1 MRTLAD
7 WLAHQQA
14 QHPKD
19 IELGLERV
27 RVVAG
32 RLGLLPWSLP
42 TVLVAGTN
50 GKGST
55 VAFLTA
61 LARASGLAV
70 GTYTSP
76 HLQHYN
82 ERIALDGSPVE
93 DATLIAAFEQIE
105 SAREDVPLT
114 YFEYG
119 TLAAYQ
125 IFRTRGVSVAIVEV
139 GLGGRLDATNLI
151 DPDVSVITSIG
162 LDHQDLLG
170 STREHIGRE
179 KAGILRAD
187 RPAILG
193 SADMP
198 ASVLEVTAQLST
210 RTEIAGRDFEAKIGA
225 DGRWYWR
232 EHGPLPAPALPGPI
246 QWINASTALAAFE
259 ALLRVRRDLVPAR
272 SWGVAVMSDALQQV
286 RLAGRFERWVG
297 TPEWIL
303 DVAHNADSARVLAEA
318 LRTLPPARTLGV
330 VGILGDKDA
339 TAIGESLAPVIDEW
353 VLCGLEGARGCDA
366 ETLRSRLPSPVH
378 SVALV
383 ADVAEGCATACA
395 LAAPGSRVVVF
406 GSFHVVGPALDWLR
420 I

>member
-1 MRTLAD
+1 MRPLAD

-14 QHPKD
+14 QHPNA

-27 RVVAG
+27 REVAS
-32 RLGLLPWSLP
+32 RLGILPWRIP

-55 VAFLTA
+55 VACLTE
-61 LARASGLAV
+61 LARASGLRV

-82 ERIALDGSPVE
+82 ERIALDGAPVG
-93 DATLIAAFEQIE
+93 DATLIDAFECIE
-105 SAREDVPLT
+105 QARGALPLT
-114 YFEYG
+114 FFEYG
-119 TLAAYQ
+119 TLAAYL
-125 IFRTRGVSVAIVEV
+125 IFQTQRVAVAIVEV
-139 GLGGRLDATNLI
+139 GLGGRLDATNII
-151 DPDVSVITSIG
+151 DADVAVITSIG
-162 LDHQDLLG
+162 LDHMDWLG
-170 STREHIGRE
+170 PTVEHIGRE
-179 KAGILRAD
+179 KAGICRAGH
-187 RPAILG
+187 PVILG
-193 SADMP
+193 MPPWP
-198 ASVLEVTAQLST
+198 ASVREV
-210 RTEIAGRDFEAKIGA
+210 IATLGCPVRELGVDFEPIPTLVGPARAVNGA
-225 DGRWYWR
+225 
-232 EHGPLPAPALPGPI
+232 A
-246 QWINASTALAAFE
+246 ALAAFE
-259 ALLRVRRDLVPAR
+259 TLLERRADFVPPHRLDRAA
-272 SWGVAVMSDALQQV
+272 SLAALQQAAP
-286 RLAGRFERWVG
+286 RGRFQRVQHEG
-297 TPEWIL
+297 CEWIL

-366 ETLRSRLPSPVH
+366 ETLRSRLPSQVQ

>member
-1 MRTLAD
+1 MRPLAD

-14 QHPKD
+14 QHPNA

-27 RVVAG
+27 REVAT
-32 RLGLLPWSLP
+32 RLSLLPWRIP

-55 VAFLTA
+55 VAGLTA
-61 LARASGLAV
+61 LARASGLRV

-82 ERIALDGSPVE
+82 ERIAIDGAPVS
-93 DATLIAAFEQIE
+93 DAQLIEAFERIE
-105 SAREDVPLT
+105 QARGTVPLT
-114 YFEYG
+114 FFEYG
-119 TLAAYQ
+119 TLAAYLVFATQ
-125 IFRTRGVSVAIVEV
+125 RVEVAMVEV
-139 GLGGRLDATNLI
+139 GLGGRLDATNII
-151 DPDVSVITSIG
+151 DADVAVITSIG
-162 LDHQDLLG
+162 LDHMDWLG
-170 STREHIGRE
+170 PTVEHIGRE
-179 KAGILRAD
+179 KAGICRAGH
-187 RPAILG
+187 PVILG
-193 SADMP
+193 MP
-198 ASVLEVTAQLST
+198 PWPVSVREV
-210 RTEIAGRDFEAKIGA
+210 IATLNCPVRELGVDFEPIPTLVGPARAVNGA
-225 DGRWYWR
+225 
-232 EHGPLPAPALPGPI
+232 A
-246 QWINASTALAAFE
+246 ALAAFE
-259 ALLRVRRDLVPAR
+259 TLLERRADLVPPHRLDRAA
-272 SWGVAVMSDALQQV
+272 SLAALQQAAP
-286 RLAGRFERWVG
+286 RGRFQRVQHEAC
-297 TPEWIL
+297 EWIL

-366 ETLRSRLPSPVH
+366 ETLRSRLPSQVQ

>member
-1 MRTLAD
+1 MRPLAD

-14 QHPKD
+14 QHPNA

-27 RVVAG
+27 REVAS
-32 RLGLLPWSLP
+32 RLGILPWRIP

-55 VAFLTA
+55 VACLTE
-61 LARASGLAV
+61 LARASGLRV

-82 ERIALDGSPVE
+82 ERIALDGAPVG
-93 DATLIAAFEQIE
+93 DATLIEAFECIE
-105 SAREDVPLT
+105 QARGALPLT
-114 YFEYG
+114 FFEYG
-119 TLAAYQ
+119 TLAAYL
-125 IFRTRGVSVAIVEV
+125 IFQTQRVAVAIVEV
-139 GLGGRLDATNLI
+139 GLGGRLDATNII
-151 DPDVSVITSIG
+151 DADVAVITSIG
-162 LDHQDLLG
+162 LDHMDWLG
-170 STREHIGRE
+170 PTVEHIGRE
-179 KAGILRAD
+179 KAGICRAGH
-187 RPAILG
+187 PVILG
-193 SADMP
+193 MPPWP
-198 ASVLEVTAQLST
+198 ASVREV
-210 RTEIAGRDFEAKIGA
+210 IATLDCPVRELGVDFETIPTLVGPARAVNGA
-225 DGRWYWR
+225 
-232 EHGPLPAPALPGPI
+232 A
-246 QWINASTALAAFE
+246 ALAAFE
-259 ALLRVRRDLVPAR
+259 TLLERRADFVPPHRLDRAA
-272 SWGVAVMSDALQQV
+272 SLAALQQAAP
-286 RLAGRFERWVG
+286 RGRFQRVQHEG
-297 TPEWIL
+297 CEWIL

-366 ETLRSRLPSPVH
+366 ETLRSRLPSQVQ

>member
-1 MRTLAD
+1 MRPLAD

-14 QHPKD
+14 QHPNA

-27 RVVAG
+27 REVAS
-32 RLGLLPWSLP
+32 RLGILPWRIP

-55 VAFLTA
+55 VACLTE
-61 LARASGLAV
+61 LARASGLRV

-82 ERIALDGSPVE
+82 ERIALDGAPVG
-93 DATLIAAFEQIE
+93 DATLIEAFECIE
-105 SAREDVPLT
+105 QARGALPLT
-114 YFEYG
+114 FFEYG
-119 TLAAYQ
+119 TLAAYL
-125 IFRTRGVSVAIVEV
+125 IFQTQRVAVAIVEV
-139 GLGGRLDATNLI
+139 GLGGRLDATNII
-151 DPDVSVITSIG
+151 DADVAVITSIG
-162 LDHQDLLG
+162 LDHMDWLG
-170 STREHIGRE
+170 PTVEHIGRE
-179 KAGILRAD
+179 KAGICRAGH
-187 RPAILG
+187 PVILG
-193 SADMP
+193 MPPWP
-198 ASVLEVTAQLST
+198 ASVREV
-210 RTEIAGRDFEAKIGA
+210 IATLDCPVRELGVDFEPIPTLMGPARAVNGA
-225 DGRWYWR
+225 
-232 EHGPLPAPALPGPI
+232 A
-246 QWINASTALAAFE
+246 ALAAFE
-259 ALLRVRRDLVPAR
+259 TLLERRADFVPPHRLDRAA
-272 SWGVAVMSDALQQV
+272 SLAALQQAAP
-286 RLAGRFERWVG
+286 RGRFQRVQHEG
-297 TPEWIL
+297 CEWIL

-366 ETLRSRLPSPVH
+366 ETLRSRLPSQVQ

>member
-1 MRTLAD
+1 MRPLAD

-14 QHPKD
+14 QHPNA

-27 RVVAG
+27 REVAS
-32 RLGLLPWSLP
+32 RLGILPWRIP

-55 VAFLTA
+55 VACLTE
-61 LARASGLAV
+61 LARASGLRV

-82 ERIALDGSPVE
+82 ERIALDGAPVG
-93 DATLIAAFEQIE
+93 DATLIEAFECIE
-105 SAREDVPLT
+105 QARGALPLT
-114 YFEYG
+114 FFEYG
-119 TLAAYQ
+119 TLAAYL
-125 IFRTRGVSVAIVEV
+125 IFQTQRVAVAIVEV
-139 GLGGRLDATNLI
+139 GLGGRLDATNII
-151 DPDVSVITSIG
+151 DADVAVITSIG
-162 LDHQDLLG
+162 LDHMDWLG
-170 STREHIGRE
+170 PTVEHIGRE
-179 KAGILRAD
+179 KAGICRAGH
-187 RPAILG
+187 PVILG
-193 SADMP
+193 MPPWP
-198 ASVLEVTAQLST
+198 ASVREV
-210 RTEIAGRDFEAKIGA
+210 IATLGCSVRELGVDFEPIPTLMGPARAVNGA
-225 DGRWYWR
+225 
-232 EHGPLPAPALPGPI
+232 A
-246 QWINASTALAAFE
+246 ALAAFE
-259 ALLRVRRDLVPAR
+259 TLLERRADLVPPHRLDRAA
-272 SWGVAVMSDALQQV
+272 SLAALQQAAP
-286 RLAGRFERWVG
+286 RGRFQRVQHEG
-297 TPEWIL
+297 CEWIL

-366 ETLRSRLPSPVH
+366 ETLRSRLPSQVQ

>member
-1 MRTLAD
+1 MRPLAD

-14 QHPKD
+14 QHPNA

-27 RVVAG
+27 REVAT
-32 RLGLLPWSLP
+32 RLSLLPWRIP

-55 VAFLTA
+55 VACLTE
-61 LARASGLAV
+61 LARASGLRV

-82 ERIALDGSPVE
+82 ERIAIDGAPVS
-93 DATLIAAFEQIE
+93 DAQLIEAFERIE
-105 SAREDVPLT
+105 QARGTVPLT
-114 YFEYG
+114 FFEYG
-119 TLAAYQ
+119 TLAAYLVFATQ
-125 IFRTRGVSVAIVEV
+125 RVEVAMVEV
-139 GLGGRLDATNLI
+139 GLGGRLDATNII
-151 DPDVSVITSIG
+151 DADVAVITSIG
-162 LDHQDLLG
+162 LDHMDWLG
-170 STREHIGRE
+170 PTVEHIGRE
-179 KAGILRAD
+179 KAGICRAGH
-187 RPAILG
+187 PVILG
-193 SADMP
+193 MSP
-198 ASVLEVTAQLST
+198 WPVSVREV
-210 RTEIAGRDFEAKIGA
+210 IATLNCPVRELGVDFEPIPTLMGPARAVNGA
-225 DGRWYWR
+225 
-232 EHGPLPAPALPGPI
+232 A
-246 QWINASTALAAFE
+246 ALAAFE
-259 ALLRVRRDLVPAR
+259 TLLERRADLVPPHRLDRAA
-272 SWGVAVMSDALQQV
+272 SLAALQQAAP
-286 RLAGRFERWVG
+286 RGRFQRVQHEAC
-297 TPEWIL
+297 EWIL
-303 DVAHNADSARVLAEA
+303 DVAHNADSARVLADS
-318 LRTLPPARTLGV
+318 LRELPRARTLGV

-366 ETLRSRLPSPVH
+366 ETLRSRLPSQVQ

>member
-1 MRTLAD
+1 MRPLAD

-14 QHPKD
+14 QHPNA

-27 RVVAG
+27 REVAS
-32 RLGLLPWSLP
+32 RLGILPWRIP

-55 VAFLTA
+55 VACLTE
-61 LARASGLAV
+61 LARASGLRV

-82 ERIALDGSPVE
+82 ERIALDGAPVG
-93 DATLIAAFEQIE
+93 DATLIEAFERIE
-105 SAREDVPLT
+105 QARGTLPLT
-114 YFEYG
+114 FFEYG
-119 TLAAYQ
+119 TLAAYL
-125 IFRTRGVSVAIVEV
+125 IFQTQRVAVAIVEV
-139 GLGGRLDATNLI
+139 GLGGRLDATNII
-151 DPDVSVITSIG
+151 DADVAVITSIG
-162 LDHQDLLG
+162 LDHMDWLG
-170 STREHIGRE
+170 PTVEHIGRE
-179 KAGILRAD
+179 KAGICRAGH
-187 RPAILG
+187 PVILG
-193 SADMP
+193 MPPWP
-198 ASVLEVTAQLST
+198 ASVREV
-210 RTEIAGRDFEAKIGA
+210 IATLDCPVRELGVDFEPIPTLVGPARAVNGA
-225 DGRWYWR
+225 
-232 EHGPLPAPALPGPI
+232 A
-246 QWINASTALAAFE
+246 ALAAFE
-259 ALLRVRRDLVPAR
+259 TLLERRADFVPPHRLDRAA
-272 SWGVAVMSDALQQV
+272 SLAALQQAAP
-286 RLAGRFERWVG
+286 RGRFQRVQHEG
-297 TPEWIL
+297 CEWIL

-366 ETLRSRLPSPVH
+366 ETLRSRLPSQVQ

>member
-1 MRTLAD
+1 MRPLAD

-14 QHPKD
+14 QHPNA

-27 RVVAG
+27 REVAS
-32 RLGLLPWSLP
+32 RLGILPWRIP

-55 VAFLTA
+55 VACLTE
-61 LARASGLAV
+61 LARASGLRV

-82 ERIALDGSPVE
+82 ERIALDGAPVG
-93 DATLIAAFEQIE
+93 DATLIEAFECIE
-105 SAREDVPLT
+105 QARGALPLT
-114 YFEYG
+114 FFEYG
-119 TLAAYQ
+119 TLAAYL
-125 IFRTRGVSVAIVEV
+125 IFQTQRVAVAIVEV
-139 GLGGRLDATNLI
+139 GLGGRLDATNII
-151 DPDVSVITSIG
+151 DADVAVITSIG
-162 LDHQDLLG
+162 LDHMDWLG
-170 STREHIGRE
+170 PTVEHIGRE
-179 KAGILRAD
+179 KAGICRAGH
-187 RPAILG
+187 PVILG
-193 SADMP
+193 MP
-198 ASVLEVTAQLST
+198 PWPVSVREV
-210 RTEIAGRDFEAKIGA
+210 IATLNCPVRELGVDFEPIPTLMGPARAVNGA
-225 DGRWYWR
+225 
-232 EHGPLPAPALPGPI
+232 A
-246 QWINASTALAAFE
+246 ALAAFE
-259 ALLRVRRDLVPAR
+259 TLLERRADLVPPHRLDRAA
-272 SWGVAVMSDALQQV
+272 SLAALQQAAP
-286 RLAGRFERWVG
+286 RGRFQRVQHEAC
-297 TPEWIL
+297 EWIL

-366 ETLRSRLPSPVH
+366 ETLRSRLPSQVQ

>member
-1 MRTLAD
+1 MRPLAD

-14 QHPKD
+14 QHPNA

-27 RVVAG
+27 REVAS
-32 RLGLLPWSLP
+32 RLGILPWRIP

-55 VAFLTA
+55 VACLTE
-61 LARASGLAV
+61 LARASGLRV

-76 HLQHYN
+76 HLQYYN
-82 ERIALDGSPVE
+82 ERIALDGAPVG
-93 DATLIAAFEQIE
+93 DATLIEAFECIE
-105 SAREDVPLT
+105 QARGALPLT
-114 YFEYG
+114 FFEYG
-119 TLAAYQ
+119 TLAAYL
-125 IFRTRGVSVAIVEV
+125 IFQTQRVAVAIVEV
-139 GLGGRLDATNLI
+139 GLGGRLDATNII
-151 DPDVSVITSIG
+151 DADVAVITSIG
-162 LDHQDLLG
+162 LDHMDWLG
-170 STREHIGRE
+170 PTVEHIGRE
-179 KAGILRAD
+179 KAGICRAGH
-187 RPAILG
+187 PVILG
-193 SADMP
+193 MSP
-198 ASVLEVTAQLST
+198 WPVSVREV
-210 RTEIAGRDFEAKIGA
+210 IATLGCSVRELGVDFEPIPTLMGPARAVNGA
-225 DGRWYWR
+225 
-232 EHGPLPAPALPGPI
+232 A
-246 QWINASTALAAFE
+246 ALAAFE
-259 ALLRVRRDLVPAR
+259 TLLERRADLVPPHRLDRAA
-272 SWGVAVMSDALQQV
+272 SLAALQQAAP
-286 RLAGRFERWVG
+286 RGRFQRVQHEG
-297 TPEWIL
+297 CEWIL

-366 ETLRSRLPSPVH
+366 ETLRSRLPSQVQ